1 MRILIIYPENQV
13 AGKKPIAIPLLSAIL
28 KTKGHEIDFID
39 TSQFNQSDFFDKGI
53 TGNGS
58 LGKPNYFMKTSNTS
72 IKHRRFTTPIV
83 DEINHRLMSFGP
95 EVILVSGATIAFHHA
110 RKILSR
116 IETDIPVIYG
126 GYHTVG
132 NSEEAI
138 SHPDI
143 NAICIGEGEEALVEL
158 LSKMEKGQHYYDTP
172 NFYFKDKSGAIIKNP
187 RLPLRDNLDDL
198 PFLDYSIFDSNYHF
212 WRVFR
217 GRYYRMGDIAHSRGC
232 YSRCSYCFYD
242 KYYEIFDEK
251 KNILRAYSPKRIVEE
266 IEYLSKNYNL
276 DFIRVHSSDFFAQ
289 SEDYLSEFSRL
300 YKMKVG
306 LPNAVNGLIP
316 MITRSKA
323 RMLRQMG
330 CVNVSIGIE
339 TGNEEYRRKILN
351 KHFTNENVVKK
362 VGYLLAEG
370 IRVTTS
376 NMIFL
381 PEETREMIF
390 ENIKLHKKAKIELMD
405 YNSFYPFPGLTIT
418 KYCKEKDLLTEEPST
433 DIVFGCESV
442 LKGNYS
448 KEEQIG
454 LLRTI
459 YLYKEFPR
467 IMWGLVKVAES
478 NSRKG
483 DYIQNILHNAFHL
496 YKYGLD
502 FEQKRNF
509 LVRKYRNFRDRTT
522 HL

>member
-1 MRILIIYPENQV
+1 
-13 AGKKPIAIPLLSAIL
+13 
-28 KTKGHEIDFID
+28 
-39 TSQFNQSDFFDKGI
+39 
-53 TGNGS
+53 
-58 LGKPNYFMKTSNTS
+58 
-72 IKHRRFTTPIV
+72 
-83 DEINHRLMSFGP
+83 
-95 EVILVSGATIAFHHA
+95 
-110 RKILSR
+110 
-116 IETDIPVIYG
+116 
-126 GYHTVG
+126 
-132 NSEEAI
+132 
-138 SHPDI
+138 
-143 NAICIGEGEEALVEL
+143 
-158 LSKMEKGQHYYDTP
+158 
-172 NFYFKDKSGAIIKNP
+172 
-187 RLPLRDNLDDL
+187 
-198 PFLDYSIFDSNYHF
+198 
-212 WRVFR
+212 
-217 GRYYRMGDIAHSRGC
+217 
-232 YSRCSYCFYD
+232 
-242 KYYEIFDEK
+242 
-251 KNILRAYSPKRIVEE
+251 
-266 IEYLSKNYNL
+266 
-276 DFIRVHSSDFFAQ
+276 
-289 SEDYLSEFSRL
+289 
-300 YKMKVG
+300 MKVG